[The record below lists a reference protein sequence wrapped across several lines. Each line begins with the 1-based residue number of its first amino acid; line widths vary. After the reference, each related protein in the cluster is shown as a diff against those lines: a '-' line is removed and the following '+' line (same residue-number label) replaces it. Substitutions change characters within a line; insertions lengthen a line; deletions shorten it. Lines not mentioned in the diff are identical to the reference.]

1 MPKARNALIKICN
14 KNVNQVN
21 FRRMGKRDC
30 MILLAPYYVLVFS
43 QRKTV
48 SSKQVR
54 EKIVDL

>member
-30 MILLAPYYVLVFS
+30 TILSAQYYVLVFL
-43 QRKTV
+43 QRKMV

-54 EKIVDL
+54 EKIADL